1 MEREPTKQVN
11 WRLPASLVEELQSVV
26 EQTGETQTQ
35 IVREGIQ
42 QKVARKKRQIER
54 QREKLETVTA

>member
-1 MEREPTKQVN
+1 MKKENTTQVN
-11 WRLPASLVEELQSVV
+11 WRLPESLVEELKAVV
-26 EQTGETQTQ
+26 EETGESQTQ

-54 QREKLETVTA
+54 QKEKEVAVV